1 MGIST
6 KNLAN
11 WYWYPTGGANNSAP
25 PCTLAASIF
34 IMTSQQTS
42 ETIASLM
49 ARFRAGDRHA
59 VDELF
64 VVLYPELRRLAVLKM
79 NNEPSGHSWQPSL
92 LVNELYL
99 HLVKVKSLP
108 APENAARSERDHF
121 LQFAGHVMRHLLI
134 DHSRL
139 LVRRT
144 TQIDIAQLEH
154 FAEDTG
160 TASLQEID
168 DVLEKLGAIEP
179 RLRRLVE
186 MKVFEG
192 LSLEQ
197 IAERLKQNQRGVARN
212 WTFCKR
218 WLREKL
224 HGR

>member
-1 MGIST
+1 
-6 KNLAN
+6 
-11 WYWYPTGGANNSAP
+11 
-25 PCTLAASIF
+25 
-34 IMTSQQTS
+34 MTSQQTL
-42 ETIASLM
+42 ETIGSLM

-64 VVLYPELRRLAVLKM
+64 VVLYPELRRLAALKM
-79 NNEPSGHSWQPSL
+79 NNEPSGHSWQPSV

-108 APENAARSERDHF
+108 AAENAARSEREHF

-144 TQIDIAQLEH
+144 TKIDIAQFEGV
-154 FAEDTG
+154 AEDTG
-160 TASLQEID
+160 TTSLQEID

-179 RLRRLVE
+179 RLRSIVE

-192 LSLEQ
+192 LSLEE
-197 IAERLKQNQRGVARN
+197 IAERLNLNQRAVARN

-224 HGR
+224 QTS